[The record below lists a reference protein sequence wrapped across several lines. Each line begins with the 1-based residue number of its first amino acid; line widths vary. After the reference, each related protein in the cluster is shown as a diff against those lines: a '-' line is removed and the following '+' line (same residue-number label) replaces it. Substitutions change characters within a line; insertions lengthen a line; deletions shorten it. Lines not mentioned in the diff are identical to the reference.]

1 MTNFSSAK
9 EDLLGNIKL
18 TRIQRLEQIKSC
30 QSWDIIIIGG
40 GIVGAGILK
49 RASQLGLKALL
60 LEQKDFAWG
69 SSSRSS
75 KMVHGGLRYI
85 AEGKIKLTRE
95 SVQEREKMLKQAPLL
110 VHKQS
115 FAMSHYKNEFPWPW
129 LFNTLLNIYDAIAN
143 FSFSFKQHSFYSK
156 RDYLFLVPGAKG
168 RALLGGTQ
176 FCDALT
182 DDARLVQRL
191 IQESLQLGAQAINY
205 CQVEKLIIQ
214 GKTKQDKAKHDK
226 DEQEQTV
233 TGVQVKAEEQKKG
246 KAESFSLTAKVV
258 INATGAWTNEL
269 LEKLALAKNSAKT
282 SPALTIAPFK
292 MRPLRG
298 SHLLI
303 PSWRLPVGTVISILH
318 PVDKRPVQIYP
329 WQNVTLVGTTD
340 VEHRE
345 PLAKEAKIS
354 TEEVNYLLQ
363 AIDSQ
368 FPQADITYK
377 DILSTF
383 AGVRPVV
390 ASGGYVAP
398 SKEKREHSIV
408 QQAGLITVAGG
419 KLTTF
424 DIIAKQVLTKACD
437 VLGEAKPSF
446 ISAVFAPCSS
456 CSSSGLNA
464 VPKFIQEQ
472 IQACYGN
479 LSETFSLQMKASLL
493 NTISYSKHLWAE
505 LVWAAKYEQI
515 QHLDDLLLRRT
526 RLGNVLPNG
535 AADYLVDIK
544 ELCAKE
550 LGWNEKKWQ
559 QEVSRY
565 QALWLQC
572 YSLPEACKL

>member
-1 MTNFSSAK
+1 MTNFSSA
-9 EDLLGNIKL
+9 EEALLGNITM
-18 TRIQRLEQIKSC
+18 TRQQRLEQIKTC
-30 QSWDIIIIGG
+30 QLWDIIIIGG

-60 LEQKDFAWG
+60 VEQKDFAWG

-85 AEGKIKLTRE
+85 AQGKVRLTRE
-95 SVQEREKMLKQAPLL
+95 SVLQREQMLKQVPLL
-110 VHKQS
+110 VQKHS
-115 FAMSHYKNEFPWPW
+115 FAMSHYNKQFPWPW
-129 LFNTLLNIYDAIAN
+129 LFNTLLSVYEVIAD
-143 FSFSFKQHSFYSK
+143 FSFSFKKHSSFSK
-156 RDYLFLVPGAKG
+156 GDYLLLVPGAKQK
-168 RALLGGTQ
+168 ALLGGTQ

-205 CQVEKLIIQ
+205 CQVEKLIV
-214 GKTKQDKAKHDK
+214 QDKVGQVKADQK
-226 DEQEQTV
+226 QVV
-233 TGVQVKAEEQKKG
+233 TGVQVKTEE
-246 KAESFSLTAKVV
+246 ESEYFSLTAKIV
-258 INATGAWTNEL
+258 INATGAWNNEL
-269 LEKLALAKNSAKT
+269 LEKLVNAKNTPQT
-282 SPALTIAPFK
+282 SPTLEPIPVAFT

-303 PSWRLPVGTVISILH
+303 PSWRLPVGSVISILH
-318 PVDKRPVQIYP
+318 PLDKRPVQIYP

-345 PLAKEAKIS
+345 PLAKEAQIS
-354 TEEVNYLLQ
+354 TQEVNYLLQ

-368 FPQADITYK
+368 FPQADISYK

-398 SKEKREHSIV
+398 SKEKREHSIA
-408 QQAGLITVAGG
+408 QYAGIISVAGG

-424 DIIAKQVLTKACD
+424 DIIAKQVITRACAAI
-437 VLGEAKPSF
+437 GQAKPSF
-446 ISAVFAPCSS
+446 INTVFEPCTSS
-456 CSSSGLNA
+456 ELNGL
-464 VPKFIQEQ
+464 PKFVQAQ

-479 LSETFSLQMKASLL
+479 LSEVFRQQAKASLL
-493 NTISYSKHLWAE
+493 NTVSYSKHLWAE

-535 AADYLVDIK
+535 AAEHLRDIK
-544 ELCAKE
+544 ELCFKG
-550 LGWNEKKWQ
+550 LGWNEEKWQ
-559 QEVSRY
+559 QEICRY
-565 QALWLQC
+565 KTLWLQC
-572 YSLPEACKL
+572 YSLPEACKI

>member
-1 MTNFSSAK
+1 MINSPSAK
-9 EDLLGNIKL
+9 ESLLGNITM
-18 TRIQRLEQIKSC
+18 TRAQRLDQIMSC
-30 QSWDIIIIGG
+30 QCWDIVIIGG

-49 RASQLGLKALL
+49 RASQLGLKVLL

-85 AEGKIKLTRE
+85 AQGKISLTRE
-95 SVQEREKMLKQAPLL
+95 SVQEREKILKQAPLL
-110 VHKQS
+110 VQKHS
-115 FAMSHYKNEFPWPW
+115 FAMSHYKNAFPGPW
-129 LFNTLLNIYDAIAN
+129 LFNTLLGIYDAIAD
-143 FSFSFKQHSFYSK
+143 FSFSFKQHSFFSK
-156 RDYLFLVPGAKG
+156 KDYLLLVPGAKEKS
-168 RALLGGTQ
+168 LLGGSQ

-191 IQESLQLGAQAINY
+191 IQESLQIGAQAINY
-205 CQVEKLIIQ
+205 CQVEKLIV
-214 GKTKQDKAKHDK
+214 QDKA
-226 DEQEQTV
+226 ENEQTI
-233 TGVQVKAEEQKKG
+233 TGVQVKIEEQS
-246 KAESFSLTAKVV
+246 ESFALTAKVV

-269 LEKLALAKNSAKT
+269 LEKLTLAKSSAKT
-282 SPALTIAPFK
+282 SLTLKKAPASFK

-340 VEHRE
+340 VDHQE
-345 PLAKEAKIS
+345 PLANEAQIS
-354 TEEVNYLLQ
+354 HDEVDYLLQ
-363 AIDSQ
+363 AVDSQ
-368 FPQADITYK
+368 FPQADISYK
-377 DILSTF
+377 DIVSTF

-398 SKEKREHSIV
+398 SKEKREHSIAE
-408 QQAGLITVAGG
+408 QAGLITVAGG

-424 DIIAKQVLTKACD
+424 DIIAKQVLTKAS
-437 VLGEAKPSF
+437 VALGLANPTF
-446 ISAVFAPCSS
+446 TRAVFEPD
-456 CSSSGLNA
+456 SGTKAKSLANSL
-464 VPKFIQEQ
+464 PKYIQEQ

-479 LSETFSLQMKASLL
+479 LSQAFSQQATASLL

-535 AADYLVDIK
+535 AVDHLVNIK
-544 ELCAKE
+544 NICGKE
-550 LGWNEKKWQ
+550 LGWSEEKWHQEVCRYQYIWQ
-559 QEVSRY
+559 QY
-565 QALWLQC
+565 
-572 YSLPEACKL
+572 YSLPEACKK

>member
-1 MTNFSSAK
+1 MTNFPPAK
-9 EDLLGNIKL
+9 EDLFGNISM
-18 TRIQRLEQIKSC
+18 TREQRLEQIKSC
-30 QSWDIIIIGG
+30 QTWDIIIIGG

-49 RASQLGLKALL
+49 RASQLGLKVLL

-85 AEGKIKLTRE
+85 AQGKVRLTRE

-129 LFNTLLNIYDAIAN
+129 LFNTLLSIYDAIAD
-143 FSFSFKQHSFYSK
+143 FSLAFKQHSFFAK
-156 RDYLFLVPGAKG
+156 ADYLFLVPGAKEK
-168 RALLGGTQ
+168 ALLGGTQ

-205 CQVEKLIIQ
+205 CQVEKLTEQ
-214 GKTKQDKAKHDK
+214 VKTEKKQ
-226 DEQEQTV
+226 TI
-233 TGVQVKAEEQKKG
+233 TGVQVKTEEG
-246 KAESFSLTAKVV
+246 NESFSLTAKVV

-269 LEKLALAKNSAKT
+269 LEKLALAKNMAQT
-282 SPALTIAPFK
+282 AAPAPFK

-340 VEHRE
+340 VEHLE
-345 PLAKEAKIS
+345 PLAKEAQIS
-354 TEEVNYLLQ
+354 SQEVSYLLQ

-398 SKEKREHSIV
+398 SKEKREHSIA

-437 VLGEAKPSF
+437 ALEIAKPSF
-446 ISAVFAPCSS
+446 ISSVFEPY
-456 CSSSGLNA
+456 SSSRFNVL
-464 VPKFIQEQ
+464 PKFIQEQ
-472 IQACYGN
+472 IQGCYGN
-479 LSETFSLQMKASLL
+479 LSEEFSQQMKASLL
-493 NTISYSKHLWAE
+493 NKISYSKHLWAE

-535 AADYLVDIK
+535 AADHLVDIK
-544 ELCAKE
+544 DICAKE
-550 LGWNEKKWQ
+550 LGWSEKKWQ
-559 QEVSRY
+559 QEVCRY
-565 QALWLQC
+565 QTLWLQC